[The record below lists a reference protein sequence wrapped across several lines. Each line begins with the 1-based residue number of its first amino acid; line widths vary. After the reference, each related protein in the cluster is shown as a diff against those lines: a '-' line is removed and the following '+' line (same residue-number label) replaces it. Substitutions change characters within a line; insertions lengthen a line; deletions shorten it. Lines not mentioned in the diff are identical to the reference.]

1 MGYSEK
7 EKVQVKMELNPAKA
21 ELINGFFEIYLLLNE
36 EEEEELNEAL
46 RLLSASV

>member
-21 ELINGFFEIYLLLNE
+21 ELINGFFEIYLLLME
-36 EEEEELNEAL
+36 KEEELNEAL
-46 RLLSASV
+46 CLLSASV